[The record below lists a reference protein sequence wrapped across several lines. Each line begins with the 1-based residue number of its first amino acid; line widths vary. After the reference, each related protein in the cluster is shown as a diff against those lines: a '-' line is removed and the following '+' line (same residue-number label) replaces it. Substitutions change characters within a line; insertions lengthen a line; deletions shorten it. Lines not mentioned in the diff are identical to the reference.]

1 MNMRDLVPVFV
12 NYKREFFEKFID
24 YIVGMVRRSLELLEF

>member
-1 MNMRDLVPVFV
+1 MMRDSVPVFV

-24 YIVGMVRRSLELLEF
+24 YIAGVVRRSLELLEF